1 MRTIKII
8 AATAIVLAS
17 IVACNPKK
25 STGNVDADSVVNP
38 EKLLPS
44 KSETDSVSYLIGI
57 QFGSFI
63 KGYNFGDN
71 LNYAQIKKGMMD
83 FLKAKG
89 NYRDSNFVKQFKI
102 NPEVMNDLFN
112 SYITKRMK
120 YTQAVNK
127 KKEAEYLEKSKKE
140 DGIKVTASGLQY
152 KVLNQGSAEKI
163 GPQDTV
169 FVHYKGTLTDGSTF
183 DETTEKQPS
192 ARLVLSNVIKGWQE
206 GIQLVGVGGKI
217 KLVVPSNL
225 GYGEQGNQGI
235 EPNSTLLFDVT
246 VDSVKHYV
254 TPATPAAPAMKPN
267 MMTISPKK

>member
-8 AATAIVLAS
+8 AAAAIVMAS
-17 IVACNPKK
+17 LVACKGQKP
-25 STGNVDADSVVNP
+25 TGNVGEDSVVNP
-38 EKLLPS
+38 KTLLPS
-44 KSETDSVSYLIGI
+44 KGQTDSVSYLIGI

-83 FLKAKG
+83 FINAKG

-102 NPEVMNDLFN
+102 NPEQMNDLFN
-112 SYITKRMK
+112 AYIAKRMQ

-127 KKEAEYLEKSKKE
+127 QKEAAYLAKSQKE
-140 DGIKVTASGLQY
+140 DGMKVTASGLQY
-152 KVLNQGSAEKI
+152 KVVEQGSAEKI
-163 GPQDTV
+163 GPEDTV

-183 DETTEKQPS
+183 DETQANQPS

-206 GIQLVGVGGKI
+206 GIQLIGVGGKI
-217 KLVVPSNL
+217 KLVIPSKI
-225 GYGEQGNQGI
+225 GYGEQGSQGI

-254 TPATPAAPAMKPN
+254 APATPATPAMPGSGMI
-267 MMTISPKK
+267 TPKR